1 LTGLRLA
8 FIALWALIL
17 AGPALS
23 QAPPEPAGYRLDD
36 YRAPTPATLN
46 GAKTLTTSE
55 AEALWR
61 AREAVFVD
69 VMPLPPRPA
78 NLPPETLWRTPPR
91 DSIPGSLWL
100 PNVGYGEIA
109 SETDAY
115 FRRSLAAAT
124 LDDLSRPLVIFCMRA
139 CWMSWNA
146 AKRAISYGYTSIS
159 WFADGTDGWREAGL
173 PLERLQPVP

>member
-1 LTGLRLA
+1 MRASGPAL
-8 FIALWALIL
+8 IALSAFLL
-17 AGPALS
+17 ASPALS
-23 QAPPEPAGYRLDD
+23 QQPPEPTGYRLDE
-36 YRAPTPATLN
+36 YRAPTPATLA
-46 GAKTLTTSE
+46 GAKTLTTKE

-61 AREAVFVD
+61 DKTAVFVD

-78 NLPPETLWRTPPR
+78 NLPPGTLWRTPPR

-109 SETDAY
+109 PEMDAY
-115 FRRSLAAAT
+115 FRRGLAEAT
-124 LDDLSRPLVIFCMRA
+124 RNEPSHPLVIFCMRA

-146 AKRAISYGYTSIS
+146 AKRAMGYGYTSIY

-173 PLERLQPVP
+173 PLERLQPIP